1 MANKCLVTRLKA
13 AIQNDDLPLF
23 DTIKLHSVSSTT
35 NYEAAYRLKLSTAN
49 EGVVVK
55 VNGNGYFATT
65 FANLSDETKRMTET
79 TMASSSIKYLY
90 FAKGDYDVFIQ
101 NAHNIVTLGGEGS
114 LPDNRN
120 VFELDLAELKNNPG
134 IVSLQSSQGST
145 YGDINNIP
153 STLTDVMVAATPT
166 VTGNFNTV
174 ASRVVFSNRIW
185 ISVTGITGSIE
196 GLVAGQVAQG
206 ATEGNLNVRGIL
218 GVLTFGGIIQ
228 RTSII
233 GERLEWNG
241 NDRILVGC
249 LTSSGINPPASMDA
263 ADVIYAKG
271 ATSSE
276 ISAWEQAGKTVVV
289 ITDDGE

>member
-1 MANKCLVTRLKA
+1 MANTCLVTRLKA

-23 DTIKLHSVSSTT
+23 DTIKLSSVSSTAT
-35 NYEAAYRLKLSTAN
+35 AENSYRIRLIAAN
-49 EGVVVK
+49 EGVVIK

-79 TMASSSIKYLY
+79 TVTSSSGKNLF

-101 NAHNIVTLGGEGS
+101 NAHNIVSLIAEGNS
-114 LPDNRN
+114 SNRS
-120 VFELDLAELKNNPG
+120 VFKLNLSELKNNPG
-134 IVSLQSSQGST
+134 IITLQANQSSV
-145 YGDINNIP
+145 YGDINDIP
-153 STLTDVMVAATPT
+153 STLTDFMVAATPT

-174 ASRVVFSNRIW
+174 ASRVVFSNRIY
-185 ISVTGITGSIE
+185 ISGTGITGSIE

-206 ATEGNLNVRGIL
+206 VTEGNLNVRGIL

-228 RTSII
+228 NASVI

-241 NDRILVGC
+241 TDRILVGC
-249 LTSSGINPPASMDA
+249 LTSSSINPPASMDDA
-263 ADVIYAKG
+263 NVIYAKG

-276 ISAWEQAGKTVVV
+276 ISAWETAGKTVVV
-289 ITDDGE
+289 VDDDGE